1 MKLTRSV
8 IEGGRSTAL
17 SRELSL
23 LSIRPRSRVVAL
35 VWFSI
40 RKTIASEAGQ

>member
-8 IEGGRSTAL
+8 SEGGRSTAL

-23 LSIRPRSRVVAL
+23 LSIRSRSRVGL

-40 RKTIASEAGQ
+40 RKTIASEAG

>member
-1 MKLTRSV
+1 MKLTRSLS
-8 IEGGRSTAL
+8 EGGRSTAL

-23 LSIRPRSRVVAL
+23 LSIRPRSRVAL

-40 RKTIASEAGQ
+40 RKMIASETGR